1 VAINATIYFLASPF
15 RVSIGLYLRRCCLD
29 LLVSSYILPDLL
41 CCLVFRGQKF
51 LFLKALNPMPPLQLV
66 SMTGKSNDINVNLE
80 PDVHTLRE
88 RSSTPKEDT
97 KNLDSPG
104 SGPSRF
110 GTEVPADVVI
120 VRYGEL
126 ALKSPGVR
134 NWYEKILMKN
144 IAAMLDSR
152 GIPYSQ
158 IRREWGRIFIET
170 TDSRAASAAADVF
183 GIVSTSPAL
192 TAEPSLENAAIV
204 CAAIAQDLV
213 LEGESFAIRARR
225 SGNHPF
231 SSADIGKTCG
241 DSVWN
246 SLEKEG
252 KHPRVS
258 LSSPDKEIYI
268 EMRQK
273 LAYIYLE
280 TFKGVGGLPLGT
292 QGSMVVLMS
301 GGLDSPVAAWLMMKR
316 GVTIIPVYCNN
327 TPYAENAARERAF
340 DCIRQLQKWAPGHQ
354 FTTYEIP
361 HGPNLQSFIEIC
373 NRKNTC
379 LLCKRMMYREAYEVM
394 KKERAS
400 GIVTGSSLGQVASQ
414 TAANMHAEIY
424 QLAIPIYHPLIAFD
438 KTEIMDIA
446 RKIGTYD
453 ISSRSA
459 GSCAAVPERP
469 EIGANYDLIML
480 EEKKM
485 DVETMVSNALK
496 AAKVLKL

>member
-1 VAINATIYFLASPF
+1 MTKEKIEPYFQ
-15 RVSIGLYLRRCCLD
+15 I
-29 LLVSSYILPDLL
+29 
-41 CCLVFRGQKF
+41 
-51 LFLKALNPMPPLQLV
+51 
-66 SMTGKSNDINVNLE
+66 
-80 PDVHTLRE
+80 LRE
-88 RSSTPKEDT
+88 GRDATENVDNS
-97 KNLDSPG
+97 G
-104 SGPSRF
+104 SDPSQLE
-110 GTEVPADVVI
+110 TEVLADVVL

-126 ALKSPGVR
+126 ALKSSGIR
-134 NWYEKILMKN
+134 DWYEKLLMKN
-144 IAAMLDSR
+144 IAAMLESR
-152 GIPYSQ
+152 EIPYSQ

-170 TDSRAASAAADVF
+170 ADSRAAAEAAADVF

-192 TAEPSLENAAIV
+192 TTEPSLEKAASI
-204 CAAIAQDLV
+204 CADIAQDIIK
-213 LEGESFAIRARR
+213 EGDSFAIRARR

-231 SSADIGKTCG
+231 SSADIGKACG
-241 DSVWN
+241 DAVWN
-246 SLEKEG
+246 SLEKNG
-252 KHPRVS
+252 VNPRVN
-258 LSSPDKEIYI
+258 LSSPDKEIFV

-273 LAYIYLE
+273 LAYIFLE

-292 QGSMVVLMS
+292 QGSMVVLIS

-316 GVTIIPVYCNN
+316 GVMIIPVFCNN
-327 TPYAENAARERAF
+327 TPYAQSAARERAF

-354 FTTYEIP
+354 FRTYEIP

-394 KKERAS
+394 KKENAS
-400 GIVTGSSLGQVASQ
+400 GIITGSSLGQVASQ

-453 ISSRSA
+453 ISNRSA
-459 GSCAAVPERP
+459 GSCTAVPERP
-469 EIGANYDLIML
+469 EIGANYDLIMI

-485 DVETMVSNALK
+485 DIENMVSNALK
-496 AAKVLKL
+496 AAKVFKL

>member
-1 VAINATIYFLASPF
+1 MRLPYFLYFWAF
-15 RVSIGLYLRRCCLD
+15 Q
-29 LLVSSYILPDLL
+29 
-41 CCLVFRGQKF
+41 GQKF
-51 LFLKALNPMPPLQLV
+51 LFLKALNPMPPLPLL
-66 SMTGKSNDINVNLE
+66 SMTGRSNNIEAKLE
-80 PDVHTLRE
+80 PEVHTQKDSRN
-88 RSSTPKEDT
+88 TQ
-97 KNLDSPG
+97 KNHTGNEESPG
-104 SGPSRF
+104 SGSFHPDKGVS
-110 GTEVPADVVI
+110 TDVVI

-134 NWYEKILMKN
+134 NWYEKILVKN
-144 IAAMLDSR
+144 IAAMLDLR
-152 GIPYSQ
+152 GISYSQ
-158 IRREWGRIFIET
+158 IRREWGRIFIES
-170 TDSRAASAAADVF
+170 TDLRAAEAAADVF

-192 TAEPSLENAAIV
+192 MAEPSLENAAEI
-204 CAAIAQDLV
+204 CASLAQGLIR
-213 LEGESFAIRARR
+213 EGESFAIRARR

-231 SSADIGKTCG
+231 SSADVGKTCG
-241 DSVWN
+241 DAVWN
-246 SLEKEG
+246 ALEKEG
-252 KHPRVS
+252 KHPRVD
-258 LSSPDKEIYI
+258 LSSPDKEIFVEI
-268 EMRQK
+268 RQK

-280 TFKGVGGLPLGT
+280 KFKGVGGLPLGT

-316 GVTIIPVYCNN
+316 GVMIIPVYCDNS
-327 TPYAENAARERAF
+327 PYSENAARERAF

-361 HGPNLQSFIEIC
+361 HGPNLQSFITSC

-394 KKERAS
+394 KKEKAS

-453 ISSRSA
+453 ISSQPA
-459 GSCAAVPERP
+459 GTCAAVPEHP

-480 EEKKM
+480 EEKKI
-485 DVETMVSNALK
+485 DIENMVSGALK
-496 AAKVLKL
+496 AVKIIKL

>member
-1 VAINATIYFLASPF
+1 MVKEKIESDIPTHQINEHVPNNDTKK
-15 RVSIGLYLRRCCLD
+15 LD
-29 LLVSSYILPDLL
+29 YPDSESSY
-41 CCLVFRGQKF
+41 
-51 LFLKALNPMPPLQLV
+51 
-66 SMTGKSNDINVNLE
+66 
-80 PDVHTLRE
+80 
-88 RSSTPKEDT
+88 
-97 KNLDSPG
+97 
-104 SGPSRF
+104 SGY
-110 GTEVPADVVI
+110 GVQTEVII

-126 ALKSPGVR
+126 ALKSTGVR

-152 GIPYSQ
+152 DIPYSQ

-170 TDSRAASAAADVF
+170 TDVRAAEVAADVF

-192 TAEPSLENAAIV
+192 TAEPNLESTASV
-204 CAAIAQDLV
+204 CAALAKNLV

-225 SGNHPF
+225 SGNHTF
-231 SSADIGKTCG
+231 SSADIGRTCG
-241 DSVWN
+241 DAVW
-246 SLEKEG
+246 SALQKEG
-252 KHPRVS
+252 KHPRVN
-258 LSSPDKEIYI
+258 LSSPDKEIFV
-268 EMRQK
+268 EMRQN

-316 GVTIIPVYCNN
+316 GVMITPVYCSNS
-327 TPYAENAARERAF
+327 PYAEDAARERAF

-361 HGPNLQSFIEIC
+361 HGPNLKAFIDIC

-394 KKERAS
+394 KKESAS
-400 GIVTGSSLGQVASQ
+400 GIITGSSLGQVASQ
-414 TAANMHAEIY
+414 TAANMYAEIY
-424 QLAIPIYHPLIAFD
+424 QLAIPIYHPLIALD

-453 ISSRSA
+453 ISNRSA
-459 GSCAAVPERP
+459 GSCTAVPEHP
-469 EIGANYDLIML
+469 EIGAKYDLIVL
-480 EEKKM
+480 EERKM
-485 DVETMVSNALK
+485 DIETMVSNAMK